1 MLKEICDDIK
11 TAIELGRTDI
21 IRTLLEAC
29 DKNEVENE
37 SGLTKEGVLNRPLLE
52 DGTFLY
58 LATKLDQ
65 GDVVRTL
72 LSCGADPGV
81 QNENGENAIDI
92 ISSENM
98 RRIYVDELLRATAS
112 SEVGRVCQL
121 NAAGICINSLDSED
135 SKNTPLHW
143 AACYGNRDI
152 VSCLIDRGADT
163 NAMNASGATPLH
175 DAVSR
180 GDAEIVEELL
190 QTGANPLIQA
200 LKGKFAGKTPLDLA
214 SGKPELMALME
225 RFTAHLA
232 NGQGSNHSLLLA
244 KRSTSVDSC
253 GNNRRDMLQDSVGAL
268 VHNAERRLSRS
279 TLQHYSPLAPV
290 SAPPYAS
297 QNSLELS
304 PRIDQVIENL
314 VRTHMST
321 PVRPLVTHGSCH
333 LLWPQPQRIVELDGN
348 VDFYP
353 GKELH
358 ISIIQGNISMHRI
371 LDVWD
376 VSRPS
381 LLALGHDVKIGDVQ
395 PSCGRWSHCQVECT
409 VNDALFA
416 APDSYQIHIT
426 SQKVRMSAS
435 SLAGL
440 HYAICTFVQ
449 LLRLSHHGEVLEHN
463 VDRSSELE
471 QSGESHGEGARGGT
485 VSGLQSMLIQD
496 WPTLRH
502 RGVLLDISP
511 RGRIPTLDFLFHMID
526 LWSSMKVSHLH
537 LYTRL
542 LPSSEWQLCY
552 SRSEMV
558 TIDRY
563 CQDHFVELVPVLEV
577 DSHLCYEDL
586 ADMWPSF
593 QEILSTFPTL
603 RYVHVGPKL
612 SSLLFNP
619 SRAGSVGPS
628 HHCREDGSIQEGEED
643 DCESMVGG
651 GGAGLQELWHLL
663 SLPNTVTLM
672 ICGNALHYK
681 PRSPALPPNVVVVE
695 YGFQADYDFLE
706 WSSKF
711 QKEGNMPLLC
721 PGTASWNSFAGCP
734 EASICNVYRAV
745 QASKE
750 LNSLGVVV
758 AHWSGSFHLTPH
770 PFAWPGFVMTA
781 GLSWNPAT
789 HWDYLHNSLADL
801 LDAHVFRDSAHVVG
815 RTVVELGH
823 IETYVVRAG
832 RGQPAGDVS
841 DLPPKE
847 GEGSNGGNG
856 GNSTL
861 YRLLTDPDGVDLENL
876 SIDLF
881 GRVTKQIKK
890 CQNNLFRAKL
900 SCSFAEM
907 VIQELQLAA
916 DLMLT
921 ACRIG
926 RTLVGVGINPNS
938 NMGLSVINLGI
949 SNLPPTFRTDIANK
963 LLAHIEQYRGT
974 WLQRHLPAGLQ
985 GSLLLLTSA
994 LRRFVPHDSNLSEE
1008 SEVSHPMS
1016 PQPY

>member
-29 DKNEVENE
+29 DKCEVEKE
-37 SGLTKEGVLNRPLLE
+37 SGLTKESVLNRPLLE

-58 LATKLDQ
+58 FATKLNQ

-81 QNENGENAIDI
+81 QNENGQNAIDI

-98 RRIYVDELLRATAS
+98 RRIYVDELLRATAC

-121 NAAGICINSLDSED
+121 NAAGIYINSVDSEE

-143 AACYGNRDI
+143 AACLGNKDI
-152 VSCLIDRGADT
+152 VSCLIDRGADI

-175 DAVSR
+175 DAVAR
-180 GDAEIVEELL
+180 GNPEIVEELL

-214 SGKPELMALME
+214 QGKPELMALME
-225 RFTAHLA
+225 RFTSHLV
-232 NGQGSNHSLLLA
+232 NGQSSNHSTVH
-244 KRSTSVDSC
+244 KRSTSVDSY
-253 GNNRRDMLQDSVGAL
+253 GNIRRDLQQDTVGAL
-268 VHNAERRLSRS
+268 VHSSERRLSRS
-279 TLQHYSPLAPV
+279 TSHNYSPSPSV
-290 SAPPYAS
+290 APPTYNS
-297 QNSLELS
+297 QNSFELS
-304 PRIDQVIENL
+304 PWIDQVMVIENL

-321 PVRPLVTHGSCH
+321 PVRPLVTQGCCH
-333 LLWPQPQRIVELDGN
+333 LLWPQPQRIVELDGGME
-348 VDFYP
+348 FYP

-358 ISIIQGNISMHRI
+358 ISILQGNVSMHRI

-395 PSCGRWSHCQVECT
+395 PSCGRWTPCQVECT
-409 VNDALFA
+409 VNDALFTA
-416 APDSYQIHIT
+416 SDAYQIHIS

-449 LLRLSHHGEVLEHN
+449 LLRLSQQGEISDQSNEKPT
-463 VDRSSELE
+463 DSE
-471 QSGESHGEGARGGT
+471 QTGEGGDITRGAAP
-485 VSGLQSMLIQD
+485 GLQSMLIQD
-496 WPTLRH
+496 WPTLCH

-511 RGRIPTLDFLFHMID
+511 RGRIPTMDYLFHMID

-542 LPSSEWQLCY
+542 MPSSEWQLCY

-563 CQDHFVELVPVLEV
+563 CQDHFVELIPVLEV
-577 DSHLCYEDL
+577 DAHLCYEEL
-586 ADMWPSF
+586 SDMWPSF

-603 RYVHVGPKL
+603 RYVHVGPRL
-612 SSLLFNP
+612 SSLLVEP
-619 SRAGSVGPS
+619 ARAGFCSGRQG
-628 HHCREDGSIQEGEED
+628 REDTSQDGED
-643 DCESMVGG
+643 DDADGG
-651 GGAGLQELWHLL
+651 FGGLQELWHLL
-663 SLPNTVTLM
+663 SLPHSVTLM
-672 ICGNALHYK
+672 ICGNALHYQ
-681 PRSPALPPNVVVVE
+681 PRPPILPPNVVVVE

-706 WSSKF
+706 WSTKF
-711 QKEGNMPLLC
+711 QREGNMPLLC

-734 EASICNVYRAV
+734 EASVCNIYRAV
-745 QASKE
+745 QAAKE
-750 LNSLGVVV
+750 LSSLGVVV

-789 HWDYLHNSLADL
+789 HWDYLHNSLPDL
-801 LDAHVFRDSAHVVG
+801 LDAHVFRDASHVVG

-823 IETYVVRAG
+823 AETFVVRTG
-832 RGQPAGDVS
+832 RGQSSGDVS
-841 DLPPKE
+841 DLPPRE
-847 GEGSNGGNG
+847 ESSGGNSG
-856 GNSTL
+856 GGSSTL

-876 SIDLF
+876 SVDLF
-881 GRVTKQIKK
+881 GRITKHIKK

-900 SCSFAEM
+900 SCAFAEM

-938 NMGLSVINLGI
+938 NMGLSVINLGV

-985 GSLLLLTSA
+985 GSLLILTTA
-994 LRRFVPHDSNLSEE
+994 LRRFVPHEPSLNE
-1008 SEVSHPMS
+1008 HS
-1016 PQPY
+1016 PLASPTQTF